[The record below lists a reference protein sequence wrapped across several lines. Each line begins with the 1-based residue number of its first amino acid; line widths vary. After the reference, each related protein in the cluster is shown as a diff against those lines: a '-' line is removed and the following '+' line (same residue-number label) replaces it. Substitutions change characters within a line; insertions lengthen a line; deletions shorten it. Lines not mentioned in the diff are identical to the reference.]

1 MLEREDEIVHLRA
14 ACKPLI
20 AQTDDT
26 KRTELTCLTRIKR
39 NWKLKS
45 ANL

>member
-1 MLEREDEIVHLRA
+1 MHEREDEIVHLRV

-26 KRTELTCLTRIKR
+26 KRTELTYLTRIKR
-39 NWKLKS
+39 N
-45 ANL
+45 